1 MSTPASTST
10 HAGPGS
16 GRLPDA
22 GESPWAGRRTGV
34 RLAAAIA
41 MTVAIAAVLLGVFSL
56 YTQPD
61 FLVTLADQLWACF

>member
-1 MSTPASTST
+1 MSTPASTSP

-16 GRLPDA
+16 GRRPDT
-22 GESPWAGRRTGV
+22 GESAWAGRRAGV

-56 YTQPD
+56 YAQPD